1 MATNFEEITKS
12 PEVLGAFLASL
23 PYLEGPWDTEF
34 QRNFCA
40 GCGQV
45 TCDPICRYQR
55 FRNNPSWW
63 LTLEAEQCEQGTHT
77 SDKTTVQTEPNVI
90 EIDPAE
96 AEKLIT
102 TEQEAETERLRPMF
116 RYFMGKDHETGAIEI
131 GAMDGGNVITFSEPE
146 EARWFIKH
154 LSELIQDPTIRRLE
168 MRRTSRGVAV
178 DRETTANG

>member
-77 SDKTTVQTEPNVI
+77 NDKTTEQTGPNVI

-102 TEQEAETERLRPMF
+102 TEQEAETERLRPVF
-116 RYFMGKDHETGAIEI
+116 RYFMGKDYETGAIEI
-131 GAMDGGNVITFSEPE
+131 GAMGGGNVITFAGPE
-146 EARWFIKH
+146 EARLFIEH
-154 LSELIQDPTIRRLE
+154 LSELIQEPTIRRLE
-168 MRRTSRGVAV
+168 MRRTSRGVTV

>member
-77 SDKTTVQTEPNVI
+77 SDK
-90 EIDPAE
+90 
-96 AEKLIT
+96 T